1 MDIVGNLGL
10 CCRCTIS
17 SCRLDSISFSIR
29 FAPLPSYRLMWFQN
43 AKRHIPL
50 DSHEKYKNDTHQ
62 FHEFQHR
69 TSIFCTIFWFICK
82 TVPFPPRVFCSFKF
96 ISVTINFMAF
106 GNAWKKKQQSR
117 FLFILCPNLSQENIH
132 IFTMFFFVC
141 RSI

>member
-106 GNAWKKKQQSR
+106 GNAWKKNDNPVFCSFYVLICHKKIFI
-117 FLFILCPNLSQENIH
+117 FLRC
-132 IFTMFFFVC
+132 FFFVC